1 MATLFTGGSVFD
13 GHRHL
18 PGHAL
23 LVDDGKVV
31 AVLDPG
37 SSVERSRD
45 HAGTE
50 VVDLAGGL
58 VSPGFTDA
66 HVHPIQGGLER
77 LQCDLTDGNTRDE
90 YVAMVASY
98 AAGFDGEWIT
108 GGGWAMAAFPGGTPS
123 AADLDTVV
131 PDRPVFL
138 PNRDH
143 HGGWVN
149 SRALE
154 LAGITA
160 DTPDP
165 SDGRIERL
173 PDGSP
178 QGTLHEGAMD
188 LVARLMPLPDR
199 SEYAAGLLEG
209 QRYLFS
215 LGVTAWQDAIVGAY
229 AGMADTG
236 STYRDAIANGDLVA
250 DVVGALWWDRELG
263 LGQIPDLVERRAA
276 QSGGRFRATSI
287 KIMQDGVCENF
298 TAAMLSPYLD
308 KHGAATGNAGH
319 SFVEAEELKEVV
331 VALAAEGFQVH
342 VHAIGDRGTRE
353 ALDAFAAAREA
364 GALDGLGQRAD
375 LRHHIAH
382 IQVVHP
388 DDVRRFAALGVAA
401 NAQALWATH
410 EPQMDELTMPYL
422 GDERSTWQYPFG
434 ALHRAGAR
442 LVMGSDWPVT
452 SPDPLAA
459 IHTAVTRTSYD
470 DPREAFLPEQALDL
484 TTAFAAYTS
493 GSAWVNGR
501 DRTDG
506 AGELAPGHVAD
517 LVVLDRDPFA
527 GPTDEIGAA
536 RVASTWVGGRP
547 VFRHT

>member
-1 MATLFTGGSVFD
+1 MTTIFRGGAVFD

-18 PGHAL
+18 PEHAL
-23 LVDDGKVV
+23 VVEGGKVV
-31 AVLDPG
+31 EVAPEARLGLDADDL
-37 SSVERSRD
+37 RD
-45 HAGTE
+45 AD

-66 HVHPIQGGLER
+66 HCHPIQGGIER
-77 LQCDLTDGNTRDE
+77 MQCDLTSGGTREDYLALVRAYADRYDGP
-90 YVAMVASY
+90 
-98 AAGFDGEWIT
+98 WIL
-108 GGGWAMAAFPGGTPS
+108 GGGWAMAAFPGGTPL
-123 AADLDTVV
+123 AADLDAVV

-160 DTPDP
+160 ETPDP
-165 SDGRIERL
+165 PDGRIERL

-178 QGTLHEGAMD
+178 SGTLHEGAMD
-188 LVARLMPLPDR
+188 LVARMLP
-199 SEYAAGLLEG
+199 ELPPETYAAGLLEG

-229 AGMADTG
+229 DGMADTG
-236 STYRDAIANGDLVA
+236 STYLEAVATGDLVA
-250 DVVGALWWDRELG
+250 DVVGALWWQRDRG
-263 LGQIPDLVERRAA
+263 LAQIPDLVERRRA
-276 QSGGRFRATSI
+276 QSSGRFRATSI

-308 KHGAATGNAGH
+308 GHGHATGHAGH
-319 SFVEAEELKEVV
+319 SFVDAEELKAAV

-342 VHAIGDRGTRE
+342 VHCIGDRGTRE
-353 ALDAFAAAREA
+353 ALDAFAAARAA
-364 GALDGLGQRAD
+364 GHDGD

-382 IQVVHP
+382 LQVIHP
-388 DDVRRFAALGVAA
+388 DDVPRFGALGVAA

-410 EPQMDELTMPYL
+410 EPQMDELTVPFL
-422 GDERSTWQYPFG
+422 GEERSTWQYPFG
-434 ALHRAGAR
+434 DLHGSGAR

-470 DPREAFLPEQALDL
+470 DPREPFLPEQAVDL
-484 TTAFAAYTS
+484 TTAYAAYTS

-501 DRTDG
+501 DRLDG
-506 AGELAPGHVAD
+506 AGVLAPGHTAD
-517 LVVLDRDPFA
+517 LVVLDRDPFL
-527 GPTDEIGAA
+527 GPVEEIGAA
-536 RVASTWVGGRP
+536 RVTSTWVGGTP
-547 VFRHT
+547 VFGA

>member
-1 MATLFTGGSVFD
+1 
-13 GHRHL
+13 
-18 PGHAL
+18 
-23 LVDDGKVV
+23 V
-31 AVLDPG
+31 AVLPPG
-37 SSVERSRD
+37 ELDTIDRAD
-45 HAGTE
+45 HE

-66 HVHPIQGGLER
+66 HCHPIQGGLER
-77 LQCDLTDGNTRDE
+77 RQCDLTDGGTRDE
-90 YVAMVASY
+90 YLAMVREY
-98 AAGFDGEWIT
+98 AAGHDGPWIT

-123 AADLDTVV
+123 AADLDSVA

-143 HGGWVN
+143 HGAWVN
-149 SRALE
+149 SKALE

-160 DTPDP
+160 ETPDP
-165 SDGRIERL
+165 PDGRIERL
-173 PDGSP
+173 PDGRP

-188 LVARLMPLPDR
+188 LVAALLPGLPPA
-199 SEYAAGLLEG
+199 EYVAGLLEG

-229 AGMADTG
+229 DGMADTG
-236 STYRDAIANGDLVA
+236 SAYLDAGAAGELVA
-250 DVVGALWWDRELG
+250 DVVGALWWDRNLG
-263 LGQIPDLVERRAA
+263 LAQIPDLVERRRT

-308 KHGAATGNAGH
+308 GHGQASANAGH
-319 SFVEAEELKEVV
+319 SFVEAEELKAVV
-331 VALAAEGFQVH
+331 VALAGEGFQVH
-342 VHAIGDRGTRE
+342 VHCIGDRGTRE
-353 ALDAFAAAREA
+353 ALDAFTAARAA
-364 GALDGLGQRAD
+364 GNGAD

-388 DDVRRFAALGVAA
+388 DDVPRFAELGVAA
-401 NAQALWATH
+401 NAQALWACH
-410 EPQMDELTMPYL
+410 EPQMDDLTIPFL
-422 GDERSTWQYPFG
+422 GEERSTWQYPFG

-459 IHTAVTRTSYD
+459 IHTAVTRTAYE
-470 DPREAFLPEQALDL
+470 DPREPFLPDQAVDL

-506 AGELAPGHVAD
+506 AGVLAPGNAAD
-517 LVVLDRDPFA
+517 LAVLDRDPFA
-527 GPTDEIGAA
+527 GPANEIGAT
-536 RVASTWVGGRP
+536 RVASTWVGGRC
-547 VFRHT
+547 VHGR

>member
-1 MATLFTGGSVFD
+1 MSTLFTGGAVFD

-18 PGHAL
+18 PGHSL
-23 LVDDGKVV
+23 LVEDGLVSTV
-31 AVLDPG
+31 YDGPVTVG
-37 SSVERSRD
+37 S
-45 HAGTE
+45 GTE

-66 HVHPIQGGLER
+66 HCHPIQGGLER
-77 LQCDLTDGNTRDE
+77 LQCDLTEGGTRDE
-90 YVAMVASY
+90 YLAMVGAY
-98 AAGFDGEWIT
+98 AARFDGPWIT
-108 GGGWAMAAFPGGTPS
+108 GGGWAMATFPGGTPS
-123 AADLDTVV
+123 AADLDAVV

-143 HGGWVN
+143 HGAWVN

-154 LAGITA
+154 LAGITC

-188 LVARLMPLPDR
+188 LVARLLPLPEPA
-199 SEYAAGLLEG
+199 EYAAGLVEG

-236 STYRDAIANGDLVA
+236 STYVDAVASGDLVA
-250 DVVGALWWDRELG
+250 DVVGALWWDRDLG
-263 LGQIPDLVERRAA
+263 LAQIPDLVERRRA

-308 KHGAATGNAGH
+308 GHGHATANAGH
-319 SFVEAEELKEVV
+319 SFVDAEELKEVV

-342 VHAIGDRGTRE
+342 VHAIGDRGARE
-353 ALDAFAAAREA
+353 ALDAFAAARAA
-364 GALDGLGQRAD
+364 GRGPE

-382 IQVVHP
+382 LQVVHP
-388 DDVRRFAALGVAA
+388 DDVPRFAALGVAA
-401 NAQALWATH
+401 NAQALWAAH
-410 EPQMDELTMPYL
+410 EPQMDELTIPFL
-422 GDERSTWQYPFG
+422 GDERSAWQYPFG
-434 ALHRAGAR
+434 SLQRAGAR

-459 IHTAVTRTSYD
+459 IHTAVTRTSYGEEGPAGH
-470 DPREAFLPEQALDL
+470 DPFLPEQAVDL
-484 TTAFAAYTS
+484 TAAFAAYTS

-506 AGELAPGHVAD
+506 AGVLTPGHLAD
-517 LVVLDRDPFA
+517 LVVLDRDPFI
-527 GPTDEIGAA
+527 GPPDEIGATQ
-536 RVASTWVGGRP
+536 VASTWVGGRA
-547 VFRHT
+547 VFTR